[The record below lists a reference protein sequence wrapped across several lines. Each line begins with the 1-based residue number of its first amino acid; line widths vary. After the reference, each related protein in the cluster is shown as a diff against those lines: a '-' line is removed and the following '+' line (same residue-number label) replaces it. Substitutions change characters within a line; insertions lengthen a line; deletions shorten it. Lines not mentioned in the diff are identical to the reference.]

1 MRANARQQT
10 KVEQCGEQLCTF
22 KRQVPNLRGHVQL
35 LECVHDKQS
44 CLENVALPACLA
56 MLSTSIGYDDVIAGP
71 SRYTLV
77 AFHTA
82 EVVP

>member
-1 MRANARQQT
+1 MPDSRPKLSNVGNSCAHLKGRYQIC
-10 KVEQCGEQLCTF
+10 EGMFL
-22 KRQVPNLRGHVQL
+22 QL